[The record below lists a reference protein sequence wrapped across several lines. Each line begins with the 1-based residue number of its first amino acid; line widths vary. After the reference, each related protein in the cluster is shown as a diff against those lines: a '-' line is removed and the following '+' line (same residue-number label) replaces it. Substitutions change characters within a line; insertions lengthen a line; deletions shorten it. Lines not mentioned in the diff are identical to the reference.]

1 METGGWDF
9 VLRQPPR
16 GLEVRGRTR
25 WSRVPVAAAALMLAA
40 LVVCGLGG
48 CADGQ
53 VSEGDPTP
61 DLSVATTG
69 TIQTT
74 SSSDSTET
82 SDTTD
87 ALDTTGT
94 TQVAGTTQVVG
105 TTLSSTTST
114 VVGMELGTRRNP
126 IPVGQ
131 EAQVG
136 DWTVKVVDAVLDA
149 TQLVTDENMF
159 NDPPESGSQYVLVTI
174 EATYTGEES
183 STFWVEMMYKFVGSK
198 GNTFDSGM
206 VVAPDSILDDGEVF
220 SGGTVAG
227 NLAFVVESTQVSGGT
242 LMIEEFVTF
251 DETRLFFAV
260 D

>member
-1 METGGWDF
+1 MKIGGWDF
-9 VLRQPPR
+9 VLQRPPR
-16 GLEVRGRTR
+16 GIEVCGRTR
-25 WSRVPVAAAALMLAA
+25 WSRVLVTAVVALVLAA
-40 LVVCGLGG
+40 LVVCGPSG

-53 VSEGDPTP
+53 LSEGDATP

-69 TIQTT
+69 NTPTTGTTQT
-74 SSSDSTET
+74 SS
-82 SDTTD
+82 
-87 ALDTTGT
+87 T

-114 VVGMELGTRRNP
+114 VVGMELGTGATPSLSGKRP
-126 IPVGQ
+126 
-131 EAQVG
+131 EVG
-136 DWTVKVVDAVLDA
+136 DWKVKVVDSVLDA
-149 TQLVTDENMF
+149 TQIVTDENMF

-183 STFWVEMMYKFVGSK
+183 STFWVDMMYKFVGSR

-206 VVAPDSILDDGEVF
+206 VVAPDSIVDDGEVF
-220 SGGTVAG
+220 TGGTVSG
-227 NLAFVVESTQVSGGT
+227 NLAFVVESVQVSGGT

-251 DETRLFFAV
+251 DKTRVFFAV